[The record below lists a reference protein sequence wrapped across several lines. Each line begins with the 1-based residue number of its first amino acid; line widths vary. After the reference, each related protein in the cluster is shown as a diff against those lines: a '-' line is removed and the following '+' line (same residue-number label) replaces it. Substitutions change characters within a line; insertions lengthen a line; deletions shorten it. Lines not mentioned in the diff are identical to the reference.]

1 MRNEKLTKL
10 RNNIRHYVPE
20 IIVGTTVVVGL
31 GALVWLVKD
40 AQRLDLGLAVDKD
53 MLKHMVETGD
63 GILFQLDEGN
73 FYVKQVDW

>member
-1 MRNEKLTKL
+1 MGNEKLTKL

-31 GALVWLVKD
+31 GAFIWLVKD
-40 AQRLDLGLAVDKD
+40 AQRLDLGLAVTKD
-53 MLKHMVETGD
+53 MLKHMTDTGD
-63 GILFQLDEGN
+63 GILFQLDDGN